1 MIDHTDN
8 DLRAAA
14 KALRDVVAPAL
25 GADNAL
31 AIQQLKLVIDWLD
44 FYRSRLPLVQDRQA
58 LELAVQLQTARRI
71 APAMPLE
78 DAAPLQA
85 AIEAGAAILAAL
97 TVHPTQLRAVI
108 AQLEEVISAAVQR
121 SSEFDPIQR
130 QIIERAVIEDTQR
143 LLDAQRAWFL
153 PHSVEAAPEQ
163 LPALEDALRL
173 LNPSAGPGVRRAL
186 P

>member
-25 GADNAL
+25 GAENAL

-44 FYRSRLPLVQDRQA
+44 FYRSRLPLVQDRKA
-58 LELAVQLQTARRI
+58 LELSVQLQTARRI
-71 APAMPLE
+71 AQAMPPGE
-78 DAAPLQA
+78 AAPLQD
-85 AIEAGAAILAAL
+85 AIEQGAAVLAAL
-97 TVHPTQLRAVI
+97 KVHPAQLSAVI
-108 AQLEEVISAAVQR
+108 AQLEEVISTAVQR
-121 SSEFDPIQR
+121 SADFDPVQQR
-130 QIIERAVIEDTQR
+130 LIERVVIEDSEP

-163 LPALEDALRL
+163 VPALEDALRL
-173 LNPSAGPGVRRAL
+173 R
-186 P
+186 